1 MILEY
6 CNYNELWK
14 GSWLQSEFLYVTTH
28 TDEVEDAFTSPP
40 QQDEL
45 SQVSE
50 FESDNAPS
58 APPLSPRMYPDLP
71 TSDTEKENGG
81 GFLVPAT
88 PPTVKRS
95 QSNINMQRVSCQ

>member
-1 MILEY
+1 MIRFTSSY
-6 CNYNELWK
+6 TVC
-14 GSWLQSEFLYVTTH
+14 S
-28 TDEVEDAFTSPP
+28 TDEVEDAFTSTPP
-40 QQDEL
+40 QEDEM

-71 TSDTEKENGG
+71 TSDTDKENGG
-81 GFLVPAT
+81 DFLVPAT

-95 QSNINMQRVSCQ
+95 QSNINMQRVGRTKFPFMS

>member
-1 MILEY
+1 M
-6 CNYNELWK
+6 
-14 GSWLQSEFLYVTTH
+14 
-28 TDEVEDAFTSPP
+28 
-40 QQDEL
+40 
-45 SQVSE
+45 SE

-71 TSDTEKENGG
+71 TSDTDKENGG

-95 QSNINMQRVSCQ
+95 QSNINMQRVSCQWHNFIGKMDAGSGSFPLFALSLASHILHKDTDQD

>member
-1 MILEY
+1 MDEMY
-6 CNYNELWK
+6 FVF
-14 GSWLQSEFLYVTTH
+14 QTH
-28 TDEVEDAFTSPP
+28 THTHSDEVEDAFMSTPP
-40 QQDEL
+40 REDEM

-71 TSDTEKENGG
+71 TSDTDKENGAD
-81 GFLVPAT
+81 FLVPAT

-95 QSNINMQRVSCQ
+95 QSNINMQRVGPQCPP